1 MTVVIAPTA
10 MLLPTRPAVGIFWN
24 VLGVL
29 VVDRSTLDEA
39 EPYGECITHAAGH
52 YDRWQEWQMLGGSQR
67 TKAGY
72 PDLIASTEYD
82 EWPRGRIVYEVP
94 ARCFIIYAD
103 RRLQQPDVITALKS
117 IFGLDQSNVIVR
129 SDSHYQ

>member
-24 VLGVL
+24 ISGVL

-39 EPYGECITHAAGH
+39 EPYGDCITHAAGH
-52 YDRWQEWQMLGGSQR
+52 YDRWQEWQMLSKAQR
-67 TKAGY
+67 TRAGY
-72 PDLIASTEYD
+72 PALIASTEYD

-94 ARCFIIYAD
+94 ARRFIIYAD
-103 RRLQQPDVITALKS
+103 RRLQQPDVITALKA
-117 IFGLDQSNVIVR
+117 IFGLGQSNVIIR